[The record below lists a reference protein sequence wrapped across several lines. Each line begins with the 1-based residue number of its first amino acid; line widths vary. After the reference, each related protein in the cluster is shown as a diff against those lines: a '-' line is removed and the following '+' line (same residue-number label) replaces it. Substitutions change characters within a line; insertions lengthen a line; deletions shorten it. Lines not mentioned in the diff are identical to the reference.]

1 MNDDHKTLFITQ
13 TTATALTSNEMR
25 DTNQWMWRKTL
36 VAEGKVF
43 DDKTSR
49 NHNDEKHCAADEGT
63 DAAAAKETKH
73 QREHKPQ
80 VT

>member
-1 MNDDHKTLFITQ
+1 
-13 TTATALTSNEMR
+13 
-25 DTNQWMWRKTL
+25 
-36 VAEGKVF
+36 VF